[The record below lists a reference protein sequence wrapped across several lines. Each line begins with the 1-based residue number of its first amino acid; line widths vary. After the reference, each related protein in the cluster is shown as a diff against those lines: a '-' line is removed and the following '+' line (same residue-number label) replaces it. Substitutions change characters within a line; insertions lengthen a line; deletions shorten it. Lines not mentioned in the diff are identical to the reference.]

1 MRKHSPMSMFFKSV
15 SEVVDQEQLVHN
27 DTGYIGNAAGV
38 TVFGAQ
44 SFQLSGEKTFTAI
57 EGWCPGI
64 GGSFSGDATTT
75 IETDDSGKP
84 SGNLVNIN
92 ATKIIVPEAGIIKY
106 VFDVP
111 FKLSG
116 ATTYWLVRRISEQ
129 TLGNY
134 LGIWANSEGGYDNG
148 HASGFYL
155 GTWHDGSPMCAWFK
169 IYVRE

>member
-1 MRKHSPMSMFFKSV
+1 MSSPLPTFFRPD
-15 SEVVDQEQLVHN
+15 VVDQEQTVAN
-27 DTGYIGNAAGV
+27 FESYAGNKQGV
-38 TVFGAQ
+38 SVSGAM
-44 SFQLSGEKTFTAI
+44 SFQLSGEKTVTAVEFNF
-57 EGWCPGI
+57 EGIHGTI
-64 GGSFSGDATTT
+64 DGNITFT
-75 IETDDSGKP
+75 IETDDDDKP